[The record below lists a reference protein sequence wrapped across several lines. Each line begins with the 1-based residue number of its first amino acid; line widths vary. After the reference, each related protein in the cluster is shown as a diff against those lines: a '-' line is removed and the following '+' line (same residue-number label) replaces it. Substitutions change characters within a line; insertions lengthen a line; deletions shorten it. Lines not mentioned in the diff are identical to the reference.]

1 MSMDKQ
7 EAIAR
12 IESIHS
18 QIAAIEDEAKRL
30 RAIIDAPEIDDRK
43 IIGKA
48 CFYSDSNPDC
58 PASTAI
64 RKVVR
69 RYADSQWEMSNGA
82 KWKYVRP
89 ATFEEL
95 GYPWVEDAKKLIK
108 SIVDAGVGHHVHL
121 CEARRIAAMME
132 E

>member
-1 MSMDKQ
+1 MDKQ
-7 EAIAR
+7 EAMAR
-12 IESIHS
+12 IT
-18 QIAAIEDEAKRL
+18 AIEDEAKRL
-30 RAIIDAPEIDDRK
+30 KAIIDAPDADDRK

-48 CFYSDSNPDC
+48 CFVSDDYEEC
-58 PASTAI
+58 PYMGFMVKINNKFRGGWIEQDGTEWAFA
-64 RKVVR
+64 
-69 RYADSQWEMSNGA
+69 
-82 KWKYVRP
+82 RP
-89 ATFEEL
+89 ATFAEL